1 MSEISKR
8 ILTGSFLLVL
18 LALSFFNVFILII
31 SLICLLI
38 IGWVEFN
45 GLISKIFIKKNFK
58 SQFFKFISKVSS
70 LLYLFLFSVFIFEA
84 LSQVDL
90 TYKFT
95 IIYLFSICICS
106 DIGGFI
112 FGKIFKGKKLTKIS
126 PNKTISGSI
135 GSFILSLFLVP
146 IFFFILQS
154 KTLNLY
160 ELTILSL
167 FVSLFCQLGDLLISY
182 LKRKAKVKDTG
193 DLLPGH
199 GGILDRIDSY
209 LFTPAI
215 VFYIV
220 VLLSPLIIP

>member
-84 LSQVDL
+84 LSRADVN
-90 TYKFT
+90 YKFT

-135 GSFILSLFLVP
+135 GSFILSLFSVP

-160 ELTILSL
+160 ELTILAL

-199 GGILDRIDSY
+199 GGILDRIDGI
-209 LFTPAI
+209 LLAI
-215 VFYIV
+215 PTGMIIV
-220 VLLSPLIIP
+220 EFLVY

>member
-45 GLISKIFIKKNFK
+45 GIISKIFIKQNFK

-84 LSQVDL
+84 LSKLDVN
-90 TYKFT
+90 YKFT
-95 IIYLFSICICS
+95 MIYLFSICICS

-135 GSFILSLFLVP
+135 GSFILSLFTVP
-146 IFFFILQS
+146 IFFFISSS

-160 ELTILSL
+160 ELIVLAL
-167 FVSLFCQLGDLLISY
+167 VVSLFCQLGDLFISY

-199 GGILDRIDSY
+199 GGILDRIDGI
-209 LFTPAI
+209 LLAI
-215 VFYIV
+215 PIGMITVEFLVY
-220 VLLSPLIIP
+220 

>member
-84 LSQVDL
+84 LSRADVN
-90 TYKFT
+90 YKFT

-135 GSFILSLFLVP
+135 GSFILSLFPVP
-146 IFFFILQS
+146 IFFFYFTIQNS
-154 KTLNLY
+154 K
-160 ELTILSL
+160 SL
-167 FVSLFCQLGDLLISY
+167 
-182 LKRKAKVKDTG
+182 
-193 DLLPGH
+193 
-199 GGILDRIDSY
+199 
-209 LFTPAI
+209 
-215 VFYIV
+215 
-220 VLLSPLIIP
+220 

>member
-70 LLYLFLFSVFIFEA
+70 LMYLFLFSVFIFEA

-199 GGILDRIDSY
+199 GGILDRIDGI
-209 LFTPAI
+209 LLAI
-215 VFYIV
+215 PTGMIIV
-220 VLLSPLIIP
+220 EFLVY

>member
-1 MSEISKR
+1 MPDISKR
-8 ILTGSFLLVL
+8 ILTGFFLLVL
-18 LALSFFNVFILII
+18 LALAFFNVFVLII

-38 IGWVEFN
+38 IGWIEFN
-45 GLISKIFIKKNFK
+45 GLITKIFIKKNFK
-58 SQFFKFISKVSS
+58 SQFLKFISKVSS
-70 LLYLFLFSVFIFEA
+70 LLYLFLFSGFIFEA
-84 LSQVDL
+84 LSRVDVN
-90 TYKFT
+90 YKFT
-95 IIYLFSICICS
+95 MIYLFTICICS

-135 GSFILSLFLVP
+135 GSFILSLFSVP
-146 IFFFILQS
+146 VFFFILQF

-160 ELTILSL
+160 ELTILAL

-199 GGILDRIDSY
+199 GGILDRIDGI
-209 LFTPAI
+209 LLAI
-215 VFYIV
+215 PTGMIIV
-220 VLLSPLIIP
+220 EFLVY